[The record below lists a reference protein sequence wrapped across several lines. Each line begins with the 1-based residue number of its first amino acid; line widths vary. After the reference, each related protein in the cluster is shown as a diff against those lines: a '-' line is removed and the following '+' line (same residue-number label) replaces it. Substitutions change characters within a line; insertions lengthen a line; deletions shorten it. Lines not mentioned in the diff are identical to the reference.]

1 MHGYGLRA
9 KRPISQGEEFID
21 PTVRWR
27 PRGGRGG
34 DANKSERYLK
44 MDSGCFDLCDERY
57 DDHHQRLGGR
67 RSVYFCINESPA
79 HGLAVARAEYEWA
92 LEHCNCTSALPNSA
106 RAVAAVAA
114 ASQARHALVARAL
127 AGGARCECEGEDGDD
142 GEIEHEDDNGRYA
155 QPNVEFKRRF
165 VIAVEFKM
173 YDR

>member
-92 LEHCNCTSALPNSA
+92 LEHCTSALPNSA

-127 AGGARCECEGEDGDD
+127 AGGARCECEGEEGDD